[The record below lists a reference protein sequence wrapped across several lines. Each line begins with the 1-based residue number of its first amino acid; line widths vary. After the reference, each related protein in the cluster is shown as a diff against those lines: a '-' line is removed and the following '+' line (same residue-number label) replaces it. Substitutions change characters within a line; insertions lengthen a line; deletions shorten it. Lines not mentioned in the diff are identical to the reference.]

1 MATCGRDRPT
11 ACFAFDGVNFT
22 RRNILAFR
30 IATDWPC
37 VQQGQ
42 LVTQRGASLAA
53 STSTCWMGLFRC
65 FEIGG
70 RITLSADLFSA
81 LHRPQ

>member
-30 IATDWPC
+30 IKIIHLTK
-37 VQQGQ
+37 
-42 LVTQRGASLAA
+42 VTAEAFNDA
-53 STSTCWMGLFRC
+53 
-65 FEIGG
+65 
-70 RITLSADLFSA
+70 
-81 LHRPQ
+81 